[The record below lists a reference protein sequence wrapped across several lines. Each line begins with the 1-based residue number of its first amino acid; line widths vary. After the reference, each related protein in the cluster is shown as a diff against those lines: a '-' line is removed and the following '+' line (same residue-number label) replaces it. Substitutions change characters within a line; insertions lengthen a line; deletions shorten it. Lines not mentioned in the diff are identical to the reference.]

1 MKNLILEFMVFV
13 MLAVNCVLVILGI
26 IENNEKKL
34 WKYLKYCGILS
45 MISFL
50 LIIADTFLF
59 R

>member
-1 MKNLILEFMVFV
+1 MKNSILEFMVFV
-13 MLAVNCVLVILGI
+13 MLAVNCVLVILRI

>member
-1 MKNLILEFMVFV
+1 MKNSILEFMVFA
-13 MLAVNCVLVILGI
+13 MLAINCVLVILGI

-45 MISFL
+45 MVSFL
-50 LIIADTFLF
+50 LIITDIFLF

>member
-1 MKNLILEFMVFV
+1 MKNSILEFMVFV

-26 IENNEKKL
+26 RENNEKKL